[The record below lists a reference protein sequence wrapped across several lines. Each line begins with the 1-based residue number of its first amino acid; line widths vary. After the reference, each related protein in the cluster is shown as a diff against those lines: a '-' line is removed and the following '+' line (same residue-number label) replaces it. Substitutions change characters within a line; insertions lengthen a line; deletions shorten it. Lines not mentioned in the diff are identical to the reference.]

1 MPTNRCLICCVI
13 GVVIGTV
20 TSSNAFV
27 DSRCSGYSRLCA
39 VSFRLAGARSNYSQ
53 PAAVERRSYSSEL
66 DSAYEWLARDR
77 FINGPT
83 KHGEIR
89 WFNPNTVNSNSDTDL
104 GNVDIQRMPMY
115 PLGAVHTPHSGEN
128 YTIINIEP
136 KNVKMALDLLNG
148 KWNSTL
154 FCATLRASDTNRIA
168 SVGTIMQ
175 IIDTDDLYGCKLKSG
190 ECKNEMPALTR
201 VVAICRAVGV
211 ADILSIDND
220 CVYNKDD
227 DYLIANVIVRHDE
240 SENEYDDQLYSI
252 VEQMIDDYMAVRSIY
267 IDSQSLASNEL
278 PPFARGAVQTL
289 PTFVVGD
296 VIHNE
301 TKFWKLVETWQML
314 CNTIRQSKRSKLQ
327 SIVNELSVTV
337 AMQAEGPLELPVKRK
352 SLPLNVQRHLEE
364 IEHSASQDWIELGM
378 DPILDFQ
385 EILTMRAHID
395 RVAKLATM
403 IQRERSR
410 LEAKE
415 SLIRAFL
422 GDGGGDDT
430 FFTDYS
436 KKFE

>member
-66 DSAYEWLARDR
+66 DSSYEWLARDR
-77 FINGPT
+77 FINEPT

-89 WFNPNTVNSNSDTDL
+89 WFNPSDTDL
-104 GNVDIQRMPMY
+104 GNVDTQRMPLY

-136 KNVKMALDLLNG
+136 KNVKMALELLNG

-190 ECKNEMPALTR
+190 ECKDEMPALTR
-201 VVAICRAVGV
+201 VVAICSAVGG

-220 CVYNKDD
+220 CVYNKD

-240 SENEYDDQLYSI
+240 SENKYDDQLYSI

-289 PTFVVGD
+289 PTFVVDD

-337 AMQAEGPLELPVKRK
+337 AMQADGPLELPVKRK

-364 IEHSASQDWIELGM
+364 IEQSASQDWIELGM

-385 EILTMRAHID
+385 EILTMQTHID

-403 IQRERSR
+403 IQRERLR

-436 KKFE
+436 NRFE

>member
-1 MPTNRCLICCVI
+1 MPTNRLICCVI

-20 TSSNAFV
+20 MSSDAFLGR
-27 DSRCSGYSRLCA
+27 RCTGYSRSCA
-39 VSFRLAGARSNYSQ
+39 TSIVRFGARSNYSQ
-53 PAAVERRSYSSEL
+53 PAAVEKRSYSSEL

-77 FINGPT
+77 FINEPT

-89 WFNPNTVNSNSDTDL
+89 WFNPNTVNSNCDTDL
-104 GNVDIQRMPMY
+104 GNVDIQRMPLY
-115 PLGAVHTPHSGEN
+115 PLGAVHTPHSGDN

-136 KNVKMALDLLNG
+136 KNVKMALELLNG

-154 FCATLRASDTNRIA
+154 FCATLRASDTNSIA

-190 ECKNEMPALTR
+190 ECKDEMPALTR

-211 ADILSIDND
+211 ADILSIDNESG
-220 CVYNKDD
+220 YNKD

-240 SENEYDDQLYSI
+240 SDENKYDDQLYPI
-252 VEQMIDDYMAVRSIY
+252 VQQMIDDYMAVRSIY

-289 PTFVVGD
+289 PTFVVDD

-364 IEHSASQDWIELGM
+364 IEQSASKDFLELGM

-385 EILTMRAHID
+385 EILTMQTHLD

-436 KKFE
+436 NRFE

>member
-1 MPTNRCLICCVI
+1 MPL
-13 GVVIGTV
+13 
-20 TSSNAFV
+20 
-27 DSRCSGYSRLCA
+27 
-39 VSFRLAGARSNYSQ
+39 
-53 PAAVERRSYSSEL
+53 
-66 DSAYEWLARDR
+66 
-77 FINGPT
+77 
-83 KHGEIR
+83 
-89 WFNPNTVNSNSDTDL
+89 
-104 GNVDIQRMPMY
+104 Y
-115 PLGAVHTPHSGEN
+115 PLGAVHTPHSGDN

-136 KNVKMALDLLNG
+136 KNVKMALELLNG

-190 ECKNEMPALTR
+190 ECKDEMPALTR

-211 ADILSIDND
+211 ADILSIDNESG
-220 CVYNKDD
+220 YNKN

-240 SENEYDDQLYSI
+240 SDENKYDDQLYPI
-252 VEQMIDDYMAVRSIY
+252 VQQMIDDYMAVRSIY

-289 PTFVVGD
+289 PTFVVDD

-352 SLPLNVQRHLEE
+352 NLPLNVQRHLEE
-364 IEHSASQDWIELGM
+364 IEQSASKDFLELGM

-385 EILTMRAHID
+385 EILTMQTHLD

-403 IQRERSR
+403 IQRERS
-410 LEAKE
+410 A
-415 SLIRAFL
+415 IRGQGEF
-422 GDGGGDDT
+422 DPCIPW
-430 FFTDYS
+430 
-436 KKFE
+436 

>member
-1 MPTNRCLICCVI
+1 MSSDAFLGRRC
-13 GVVIGTV
+13 T
-20 TSSNAFV
+20 
-27 DSRCSGYSRLCA
+27 GYSRSCA
-39 VSFRLAGARSNYSQ
+39 TSIVRFGARSNYSQ
-53 PAAVERRSYSSEL
+53 PAAVEKRSYSSEL

-77 FINGPT
+77 FINEPT

-89 WFNPNTVNSNSDTDL
+89 WFNPNTVNSNCDTDL
-104 GNVDIQRMPMY
+104 GNVDIQRMPLY
-115 PLGAVHTPHSGEN
+115 PLGAVHTPHSGDN

-136 KNVKMALDLLNG
+136 KNVKMALELLNG

-190 ECKNEMPALTR
+190 ECKDEMPALTR

-211 ADILSIDND
+211 ADILSIDNESG
-220 CVYNKDD
+220 YKND

-240 SENEYDDQLYSI
+240 SDENKYDDQLYPI
-252 VEQMIDDYMAVRSIY
+252 VQQMIDDYMAVRSIY

-289 PTFVVGD
+289 PTFVVDD

-364 IEHSASQDWIELGM
+364 IEQSASKDFLELGM

-385 EILTMRAHID
+385 EILTMQTHLD

-436 KKFE
+436 NRFE

>member
-1 MPTNRCLICCVI
+1 MSSDAFLGRRC
-13 GVVIGTV
+13 T
-20 TSSNAFV
+20 
-27 DSRCSGYSRLCA
+27 GYSRSCA
-39 VSFRLAGARSNYSQ
+39 TSIVRFGARSNYSQ
-53 PAAVERRSYSSEL
+53 PAAVEKRSYSSEL

-77 FINGPT
+77 FINEPT

-89 WFNPNTVNSNSDTDL
+89 WFNPNTVNSNCNTD
-104 GNVDIQRMPMY
+104 QRMPLY
-115 PLGAVHTPHSGEN
+115 PLGAVHTPHSGDN

-136 KNVKMALDLLNG
+136 KNVKMALELLNG

-190 ECKNEMPALTR
+190 ECKDEMPALTR

-211 ADILSIDND
+211 ADILSIDNESG
-220 CVYNKDD
+220 YNKD

-240 SENEYDDQLYSI
+240 SDENKYDDQLYPI
-252 VEQMIDDYMAVRSIY
+252 VQQMIDDYMAVRSIY

-289 PTFVVGD
+289 PTFVVDD

-364 IEHSASQDWIELGM
+364 IEQSASKDFLELGM

-385 EILTMRAHID
+385 EIITMQTHLD

-436 KKFE
+436 NRFE

>member
-1 MPTNRCLICCVI
+1 MPTNRCLICYVI
-13 GVVIGTV
+13 GVFSTV

-39 VSFRLAGARSNYSQ
+39 VSFRLTGARSNSSQ

-77 FINGPT
+77 FINEPT

-89 WFNPNTVNSNSDTDL
+89 WFDPNTSNSNCDTDL
-104 GNVDIQRMPMY
+104 GNVDVQRMPLY
-115 PLGAVHTPHSGEN
+115 PLGAVHTPYSGEN

-136 KNVKMALDLLNG
+136 KNVKMALELLNG

-175 IIDTDDLYGCKLKSG
+175 IINTDDLYGCKLKSG
-190 ECKNEMPALTR
+190 ECKDEMPALTR

-211 ADILSIDND
+211 ADILSIDYKSG
-220 CVYNKDD
+220 YNKD
-227 DYLIANVIVRHDE
+227 DYLIANVIVRRVE
-240 SENEYDDQLYSI
+240 SENKYDDQMHLI
-252 VEQMIDDYMAVRSIY
+252 VQQMIDDYMAVRSIY

-289 PTFVVGD
+289 PTFVVDD
-296 VIHNE
+296 VIDYE
-301 TKFWKLVETWQML
+301 TKFWKLVETWQII

-337 AMQAEGPLELPVKRK
+337 AMQADGPLELPVKRK

-364 IEHSASQDWIELGM
+364 IEQSASQDWIELGM

-385 EILTMRAHID
+385 EILTMQTHID

-436 KKFE
+436 NRFE